1 MGVPWGC
8 LFIEFRYSM
17 LQQYRELQLA
27 FYKKKQLIIWQTI
40 TQKNHLQIM
49 DEKFTFFWPSPI
61 PFYPFYKVGVEIPQ
75 IYTESDKLS
84 FYKAP
89 PGHLIRTK
97 TVQTLTS
104 LTCGSL
110 FHVSSFAIISV
121 SQHELSGGLGMMP
134 TWMHSY
140 LLPFKVQGQ

>member
-1 MGVPWGC
+1 MTDHNP
-8 LFIEFRYSM
+8 
-17 LQQYRELQLA
+17 
-27 FYKKKQLIIWQTI
+27 
-40 TQKNHLQIM
+40 KNSLTDHGRKIY
-49 DEKFTFFWPSPI
+49 FFWPSPI